1 MADVTLSIGGRAYKL
16 SCRDGE
22 EPALRAA
29 GHYLDSKSADL
40 IEGLGALGEARLL
53 LMAAL
58 QVTGELL
65 DERRGV
71 APPVSAMPVP
81 GLESLVARAESLAAR
96 LARAGGLEDATKTP

>member
-1 MADVTLSIGGRAYKL
+1 MAIGGRAYKL

-29 GHYLDSKSADL
+29 GAYLDSKTGDL
-40 IEGLGALGEARLL
+40 VNALGALGEARLL

-65 DERRGV
+65 DERQGG
-71 APPVSAMPVP
+71 APPADRFDPARLA
-81 GLESLVARAESLAAR
+81 GLVERTEALAESLAAI
-96 LARAGGLEDATKTP
+96 AGGGLEDGGNRA